1 MITINPTEVKVQDGI
16 LLKLY
21 QKLEEAR
28 NKEKQA
34 SFNLVRYLPSKS
46 GFQVKVG
53 GLYGFIALED
63 MPWAYSKTSFWRFAA
78 PHLTKRRFKG
88 RIEEMS
94 SKPLNIRV
102 AIGKTNFTKPRL
114 LKTTL
119 YKGVVL
125 HKTAQYMFIDLG
137 MYSDWRTGSIIGIAY
152 RHSYENDKTFN
163 QLNVGDACITSYH
176 GFTKK
181 DMPILE
187 IKCAMPE

>member
-1 MITINPTEVKVQDGI
+1 MNTINATEVKVQDGI

-21 QKLEEAR
+21 QKLEEVR
-28 NKEKQA
+28 SKEKLT
-34 SFNLVRYLPSKS
+34 SFNLVRYLPLKN

-63 MPWAYSKTSFWRFAA
+63 MPWAYAQQSFWRFVG

-88 RIEEMS
+88 RIEELS
-94 SKPLNIRV
+94 SMPLSIRV
-102 AIGKTNFTKPRL
+102 AIDKTTFTKPRL

-125 HKTAQYMFIDLG
+125 HKTSQYMFIDLG
-137 MYSDWRTGSIIGIAY
+137 MYSDWRSGSIIGIAY
-152 RHSYENDKTFN
+152 RHSYTNDHIFD
-163 QLNVGDACITSYH
+163 QLNVGDACSTSYH

-181 DMPILE
+181 EMPILE
-187 IKCAMPE
+187 IKYALSE